1 MPENDHV
8 NWEDVL
14 TRLAGIKALADR
26 AGTLAEAEAAST
38 KMAALLLRYN
48 LSILDVERH
57 GAANGRTVT
66 KQQMHTTEALWRRL
80 LLRGVAEGHLCQAVH
95 QDGTGKDTLV
105 GHAHNLL
112 VAREMY
118 LWLVDEINRLCVRAR
133 REASAH
139 DELAVTHP
147 RQWNG
152 SFRLG
157 AASAIYDAYQ
167 RLLLEAERETDP
179 TAWALVPVA
188 REEVSAL
195 VRELFPTI
203 RTATFSIQDAN
214 AYEQG
219 RVAGSQIGL
228 QPQVH
233 GVTRPASLPGPD

>member
-1 MPENDHV
+1 
-8 NWEDVL
+8 
-14 TRLAGIKALADR
+14 
-26 AGTLAEAEAAST
+26 
-38 KMAALLLRYN
+38 MAALLLRYN

-57 GAANGRTVT
+57 GATNGRTVT
-66 KQQMHTTEALWRRL
+66 KQQLHTTEALWRRL

-118 LWLVDEINRLCVRAR
+118 GWLVDEINRLCDRAR
-133 REASAH
+133 KEASAH

-167 RLLLEAERETDP
+167 RLLHDAERDTDP
-179 TAWALVPVA
+179 AAWALVPAA

-203 RTATFSIQDAN
+203 RTATFSIRDAN

-219 RVAGSQIGL
+219 RAAGSAIGL
-228 QPQVH
+228 HPQVH
-233 GVTRPASLPGPD
+233 GSNRPAESPSPTAVGEGLG